1 METWWL
7 AVFLICILRFDLL
20 AFMFLAFP
28 VFLLQ
33 RKKLKKLGTNL
44 KGAPRL
50 QETRLKGKRKGGLL
64 KYMKSLIWIYLDG
77 YTRYL
82 IIKIG
87 YISSMHIRLFLY
99 KHLLKM
105 DLAKNVV
112 LYYGAELRAPEN
124 IKIGAGS
131 IIGDK
136 VILDG
141 RFGIIIGENVNF
153 STGVWIW
160 TAQHDY
166 NSASFSGKGK
176 CGKVIIGNRAWIG
189 PRAII
194 LPGCTIGE
202 GAVVAGGAV
211 VTKDVPPY
219 TLVGGVPAKEIG
231 KRNANLEYVFN
242 GEHVPFY

>member
-1 METWWL
+1 METWLL

-28 VFLLQ
+28 VSVLQ
-33 RKKLKKLGTNL
+33 GKKLKIRDKLKKGYKNEASRNTIKRQEKRGL
-44 KGAPRL
+44 KN
-50 QETRLKGKRKGGLL
+50 
-64 KYMKSLIWIYLDG
+64 MKSLIWIYLDG

-87 YISSMHIRLFLY
+87 YIPSMHIRLFLY

-124 IKIGAGS
+124 IKIDAGS